1 MTFAHLFAFNIALFA
16 AIASPGP
23 ALLVAIQTTLSSGRK
38 AGVAIG
44 CGLGLVASTWTL
56 LALLGLE
63 AVFQVFPQAFLAAK
77 MIGAVYLTYFAWGM
91 WRGARDKIAS
101 KELPIQHV
109 FRQGII
115 INVLNPK
122 AVLFAAAVLVVI
134 FPSNMALLDNAIVVL
149 NHLVVEVLFYTALAF
164 GMSTEAIKKSYLKAK
179 VYIDRVASLILGG
192 LGLRLLVD
200 R

>member
-1 MTFAHLFAFNIALFA
+1 MTIEHLVAFNIALFA

-23 ALLVAIQTTLSSGRK
+23 ALLIAVQTTLSSGRK
-38 AGVAIG
+38 AGIVIG
-44 CGLGLVASTWTL
+44 CGLGLVAATWTL

-63 AVFQVFPQAFLAAK
+63 AVFQIFPRAFSAAK
-77 MIGAVYLTYFAWGM
+77 LIGAIYLIYVAWHM
-91 WRGARDKIAS
+91 WRGAHDKIQA
-101 KELPIQHV
+101 KEQPARHV
-109 FRQGII
+109 FRQGAM

-134 FPSNMALLDNAIVVL
+134 FPSNMTLTDNAVVVL
-149 NHLVVEVLFYTALAF
+149 NHLIVEVLFYASLAF
-164 GMSTEAIKKSYLKAK
+164 AMSTDGVRTTYLKAK
-179 VYIDRVASLILGG
+179 VYIDRFASVVLGG